1 MHLLWACFC
10 ANKQCISSGPHY
22 PFKAGKRIRRQT
34 VCIVLNVCGQYVV
47 ICLLKRLKRITTHIV
62 ITTMCLKHPTIHACV
77 GALHAQLQVCSGN
90 SLLRRTLSY
99 LYTPHT
105 CAAPGPQ
112 RDEPPEEGTVHK
124 ATVRR
129 IEPYGVFVQLDG
141 FRKQGLV
148 HSSQVQRGGGGGEG
162 VGRVT

>member
-34 VCIVLNVCGQYVV
+34 NYNILA
-47 ICLLKRLKRITTHIV
+47 THIV
-62 ITTMCLKHPTIHACV
+62 ITTMCLQHPTIHACV

-90 SLLRRTLSY
+90 SLLRRILSY

-148 HSSQVQRGGGGGEG
+148 HSSQVQRGGGGGRWWG
-162 VGRVT
+162 GLHKTDKRG